1 MDWIPQ
7 QEGPVRPQVEARHS
21 DSSSSYSMSS
31 SDSDEEQ
38 SDSGAVPP
46 APISIRFDEE
56 EEEEEEVI
64 SGLDKLLLSHHN
76 EDQDMDFMDVSP
88 SLDTVQEDTLTA
100 TPSVASVQ
108 EPEEQ

>member
-1 MDWIPQ
+1 MLRWTGFRSKKVQSDHKS
-7 QEGPVRPQVEARHS
+7 RLDTS

-76 EDQDMDFMDVSP
+76 CLLYTSP
-88 SLDTVQEDTLTA
+88 SPRD
-100 TPSVASVQ
+100 
-108 EPEEQ
+108 

>member
-1 MDWIPQ
+1 MREQMSGYKRMRQ
-7 QEGPVRPQVEARHS
+7 QHQKLLQCAETKCRSEMEDHKSRLDTS

-76 EDQDMDFMDVSP
+76 EDQVP
-88 SLDTVQEDTLTA
+88 K
-100 TPSVASVQ
+100 
-108 EPEEQ
+108 